1 MNPKGV
7 TNQKGLIAW
16 FASNHV
22 AANLLMFLIIAFG
35 VVSAFT
41 IRKQTSPDF
50 NFNEIIVRV
59 PYLGAAPQ
67 EVEEGVVV
75 KVEEAIQDVPGIIE
89 INSTSREG
97 MGTVRAK
104 TSADADINEI
114 LTDVKTKVD
123 AISTF
128 PGLTEKPIIY
138 KQEFQLHVV
147 FLTVTGDLDQYAQK
161 SLGDE
166 IREELLRIP
175 EVNSVDPLGGR
186 SYEISVEV
194 SEHVL
199 RQYGLTMSEISQA
212 IRDSSVDMP
221 GGSIRT
227 EGGDIL
233 LRTEGQV
240 YTGQEFA
247 ELVLRTYPDGTRLKL
262 GDIATIQDGFV
273 ETQDYARYMGQPTA
287 SMRVLAVGQQS
298 ELKTAAA
305 VKRYV
310 EQKNKTLPDGVNI
323 EVWVDRSFY
332 LQDQLNM
339 MIQNMVQGALLV
351 CLVLTLFLRWKVAAW
366 VMIGIPI
373 TFFGALWL
381 MPLGPWPVTINTI
394 SLFGFI
400 LVLGIVVDDAIII
413 GESVYTKIRAD
424 GHTLDNVIKGA
435 KRVAVPATF
444 GVLTTIAAFTPM
456 LFVGGFAGPFF
467 EAMCVVV
474 ILCLIFSLIES
485 KLILPAHLVHAN
497 IKPVDEEDL
506 FNPQREIRFLE
517 HIPRF
522 FQRIQRRVQ
531 RGLQSLI
538 HDRYVPLL
546 KKAIVNRGLTFS
558 IFAAILILTIG
569 LISSGLVRFVIFPT
583 APSDFISVQLQME
596 SGTAPA
602 VRDRAI
608 EKIEQAVFDINDEY
622 IAANPQGEDP
632 IDHFIVFTQGDF
644 GGMMFAELYRGED
657 RPLNSDE
664 LTAMW
669 RDRVGEI
676 PGVKQL
682 VFSGGQHI
690 AGGPPLSFKLF
701 GNNFDS
707 LQAASKELEQKF
719 REYEGVFDIR
729 NSASAGGQEIRLTI
743 KPEAEALGLTMASLG
758 RQVRQAFYGEE
769 AQRIQRGQ
777 NELKVM
783 VRYPLDERKSVA
795 DLENMRI
802 RTPAGDEVPFNSVA
816 QVSFGEAFSSI
827 TRQNR
832 RRSVTVSAD
841 IDPDQVE
848 PGPIIKE
855 IREEYAPDL
864 MSRYPGVSFGL
875 EGASQEQSDF
885 LMNLMLASI
894 AAFFLIY
901 ALIAVP
907 LHSYWQPLVIMSVI
921 PFGLIGAVLGHML
934 MGQAI
939 SMFSLFGLIALA
951 GVVVNDSL
959 ILIDFINRARQE
971 GVPALEAVINSG
983 TERFR
988 PIILTSLTTAVGLMP
1003 IMLETSM
1010 QAQMLIPMAISLSF
1024 GIVFATVITLFLIP
1038 SLYLLQE
1045 DFGTAFANMK
1055 NLLFG
1060 RDPIPV
1066 ATSDSMVVMADGTP
1080 DYSANH
1086 VGRSP
1091 IGMNSDD
1098 EPK

>member
-7 TNQKGLIAW
+7 TEQKGLIAW

-75 KVEEAIQDVPGIIE
+75 KIEEAIQDVPGIIE

-104 TSADADINEI
+104 VATGADINEI
-114 LTDVKTKVD
+114 LTELKTKVD

-138 KQEFQLHVV
+138 KQEFQMHVV
-147 FLTVTGDLDQYAQK
+147 FLTVTGDLDIYAQK

-175 EVNSVDPLGGR
+175 EVNAVDPLGSR
-186 SYEISVEV
+186 AYEISIEV
-194 SEHVL
+194 PEHVL
-199 RQYGLTMSEISQA
+199 RQYDLTMSEVSQA
-212 IRDSSVDMP
+212 IRDSSIDMP

-240 YTGQEFA
+240 YTGQEYA
-247 ELVLRTYPDGTRLKL
+247 ELVLRTYPDGTRLTL
-262 GDIATIQDGFV
+262 GDIATIRDGFV
-273 ETQDYARYMGQPTA
+273 ESQDYARYMGQPTA
-287 SMRVLAVGQQS
+287 SMRVLAIGQQS

-305 VKRYV
+305 VKEYV

-339 MIQNMVQGALLV
+339 MIKNMLQGALLV
-351 CLVLTLFLRWKVAAW
+351 CLLLSLFLRWKVAAW
-366 VMIGIPI
+366 VMIGIPV

-424 GHTLDNVIKGA
+424 GHNLDNVIKGA
-435 KRVAVPATF
+435 NRVAVPATF

-474 ILCLIFSLIES
+474 ILCLMFSLVES

-506 FNPQREIRFLE
+506 FNPQRQIGMLE
-517 HIPRF
+517 SIPRF
-522 FQRIQRRVQ
+522 FQKIQRHAQ
-531 RGLQSLI
+531 HGLHSLI
-538 HDRYVPLL
+538 HKWYAPMLE
-546 KKAIVNRGLTFS
+546 KAIRNRGLTFS
-558 IFAAILILTIG
+558 MFAAILILTIG
-569 LISSGLVRFVIFPT
+569 VISSGLVRFVIFPV
-583 APSDFISVQLQME
+583 APSDFIMVQMEME

-608 EKIEQAVFDINDEY
+608 EVLENAAFDINEEY
-622 IAANPQGEDP
+622 VGANAGADDP

-644 GGMMFAELYRGED
+644 GGMMFAELDRGGD
-657 RPLNSDE
+657 RLLDSDE
-664 LTAMW
+664 LTALW
-669 RDRVGEI
+669 RERVGEI

-682 VFSGGQHI
+682 TFAGGQHI

-701 GNNFDS
+701 GTDFES
-707 LQAASKELEQKF
+707 LQAAAGEL
-719 REYEGVFDIR
+719 
-729 NSASAGGQEIRLTI
+729 
-743 KPEAEALGLTMASLG
+743 
-758 RQVRQAFYGEE
+758 
-769 AQRIQRGQ
+769 
-777 NELKVM
+777 
-783 VRYPLDERKSVA
+783 
-795 DLENMRI
+795 
-802 RTPAGDEVPFNSVA
+802 
-816 QVSFGEAFSSI
+816 
-827 TRQNR
+827 
-832 RRSVTVSAD
+832 
-841 IDPDQVE
+841 
-848 PGPIIKE
+848 
-855 IREEYAPDL
+855 
-864 MSRYPGVSFGL
+864 
-875 EGASQEQSDF
+875 
-885 LMNLMLASI
+885 
-894 AAFFLIY
+894 
-901 ALIAVP
+901 
-907 LHSYWQPLVIMSVI
+907 
-921 PFGLIGAVLGHML
+921 
-934 MGQAI
+934 
-939 SMFSLFGLIALA
+939 
-951 GVVVNDSL
+951 
-959 ILIDFINRARQE
+959 
-971 GVPALEAVINSG
+971 
-983 TERFR
+983 
-988 PIILTSLTTAVGLMP
+988 
-1003 IMLETSM
+1003 
-1010 QAQMLIPMAISLSF
+1010 
-1024 GIVFATVITLFLIP
+1024 
-1038 SLYLLQE
+1038 
-1045 DFGTAFANMK
+1045 
-1055 NLLFG
+1055 
-1060 RDPIPV
+1060 
-1066 ATSDSMVVMADGTP
+1066 
-1080 DYSANH
+1080 
-1086 VGRSP
+1086 
-1091 IGMNSDD
+1091 
-1098 EPK
+1098 